1 MSSASVRLGVGVAIA
16 FLAVIGAS
24 SADAGLVADGVTYN
38 LFETPL
44 TATTAQFDLNIAGI
58 NGPSDTEGARSGVE
72 AFALTPPAN
81 FSGATL
87 SGFTEMNGG
96 LNANACDGSGN
107 FFCFKAN
114 TTPPATPA
122 LAVNSTLDLVF
133 DMTLSSGTFAGYSPA
148 FKINWVGSKNHYDLV
163 SDTLTPTP
171 VPAPPI
177 GHGLVILL
185 AIGSVLSASKL
196 LESSS

>member
-1 MSSASVRLGVGVAIA
+1 MKSAGLGILVVA
-16 FLAVIGAS
+16 FVAVIGAT

-44 TATTAQFDLNIAGI
+44 TPTTAEFDLNITGI
-58 NGPSDTEGARSGVE
+58 NGTSDMEGGRSGVE
-72 AFALTPPAN
+72 SFALTPPSN

-96 LNANACDGSGN
+96 LNSKGCDGTGN

-114 TTPPATPA
+114 TTPPSTPA
-122 LAVNSTLDLVF
+122 LAANSTLDFVF
-133 DMTLSSGTFAGYSPA
+133 DVTLAAGSFAGYSPD
-148 FKINWVGSKNHYDLV
+148 FKINWVGNKNNYDLV
-163 SDTLTPTP
+163 SQTLTPTP

-185 AIGSVLSASKL
+185 AIGSVLTGSKL
-196 LESSS
+196 VERNS